1 MAKIQQRQKN
11 WLKEVILGKQYMQ
24 KGEEEIGE
32 HSVCVP
38 GWAVNDVIILKFWGI
53 GVVLVRS

>member
-1 MAKIQQRQKN
+1 M
-11 WLKEVILGKQYMQ
+11 ILGKQYMQ
-24 KGEEEIGE
+24 KGEEEMRG

-53 GVVLVRS
+53 GVVRQVLIAYKYSLCSSYLY